1 MCRELTK
8 RFEEVVRGTAVA
20 LAERFVEPPKG
31 EVTLVVGPGVAALDV
46 DGALSAVGDLVA
58 AGAPRGVAAEVVSRL
73 SGVSAERPLPRHS
86 VTTL

>member
-1 MCRELTK
+1 M
-8 RFEEVVRGTAVA
+8 RGTAA
-20 LAERFVEPPKG
+20 SLADRFVEPPKG

-73 SGVSAERPLPRHS
+73 SGVPRHDRDRGP
-86 VTTL
+86 L